1 MIEEKLKA
9 ELLRRVENS
18 VKDIEPD
25 WTVEFIEDRNEFLVH
40 THSTEALMYSDKFTI
55 VIDNEDIN
63 GKEDDDIDS
72 IFIGNEDTK
81 CIEDEDI
88 KWFVFE
94 LLLDKIHIGD
104 GELVFVYH
112 IYKR

>member
-1 MIEEKLKA
+1 MVEEKLKA

-55 VIDNEDIN
+55 VIDNED
-63 GKEDDDIDS
+63 
-72 IFIGNEDTK
+72 TK

-112 IYKR
+112 IYKL